1 MEDLKFPVIKKALPE
16 GKRLSMDEYAKFVFL
31 HLKYT
36 LDKKE
41 YRKNKMLTAINNPFF
56 LH

>member
-1 MEDLKFPVIKKALPE
+1 MEDLKFPVIKKTIPAA
-16 GKRLSMDEYAKFVFL
+16 KRLSMDEYVKFVFL

-41 YRKNKMLTAINNPFF
+41 YKKAKKLSAVTAPFS
-56 LH
+56 LR